1 MRENN
6 INLPAGEK
14 NKAEELENR
23 TGKKKGNSGELK
35 SVGERLKYYRQLRG
49 RSQDWLAEKLVTT
62 RQQIWLYEKGKA
74 FPTSDVIENICKLL
88 YITPNELFGEVV
100 PGEHG
105 EAALDAHITR
115 VTEFAREE
123 YERLKE
129 QLRR

>member
-1 MRENN
+1 M
-6 INLPAGEK
+6 
-14 NKAEELENR
+14 
-23 TGKKKGNSGELK
+23 
-35 SVGERLKYYRQLRG
+35 
-49 RSQDWLAEKLVTT
+49 AEKLVTT

-105 EAALDAHITR
+105 ETALEAHITR

-123 YERLKE
+123 YERLRAAMK
-129 QLRR
+129 R